1 MHTSKDEKAL
11 APSVIVKIAP
21 AYQKAKTAITQ
32 HYQETVAELEVKSE
46 IFPQD
51 LEEMTGGVR

>member
-1 MHTSKDEKAL
+1 MHTSKDERAL

-21 AYQKAKTAITQ
+21 AYQKAMA
-32 HYQETVAELEVKSE
+32 ASE
-46 IFPQD
+46 FFTQD